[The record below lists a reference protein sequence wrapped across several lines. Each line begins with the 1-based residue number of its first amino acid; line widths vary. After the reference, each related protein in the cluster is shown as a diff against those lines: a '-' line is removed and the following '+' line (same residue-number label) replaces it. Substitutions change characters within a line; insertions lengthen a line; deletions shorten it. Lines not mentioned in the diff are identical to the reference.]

1 MQSSREQLE
10 SATFTLEK
18 QKELNE
24 KLEIDLLSINKEN
37 GGRPS
42 GDSEQDILNGLD
54 LDATGPMNCGLVREI
69 KTAGLKLY
77 AWTID
82 SPADARKL
90 MKVGVDGITTDYPD
104 RLAKVLRTR
113 GIDY

>member
-24 KLEIDLLSINKEN
+24 KLEVDLLSINKEN

-54 LDATGPMNCGLVREI
+54 LDKKI
-69 KTAGLKLY
+69 
-77 AWTID
+77 
-82 SPADARKL
+82 
-90 MKVGVDGITTDYPD
+90 VGFRDKI
-104 RLAKVLRTR
+104 
-113 GIDY
+113 I